1 MTLPHA
7 RRLRFR
13 SLAWVVSACF
23 LVVVGRLVWLHW
35 IDALASGRRHSSGVM
50 FSRRRF
56 VAGGKS
62 GTRRTTCSPCPR
74 MSGTSALTQSHS

>member
-7 RRLRFR
+7 RRPRFR

-35 IDALASGRRHSSGVM
+35 IDAPSLRAEALQRRYV
-50 FSRRRF
+50 FQEKACRRGEIRD
-56 VAGGKS
+56 A
-62 GTRRTTCSPCPR
+62 
-74 MSGTSALTQSHS
+74 